1 MRISFL
7 PHHCCACL
15 LVLLSM
21 LLGFSLQA
29 HATASEQEKQ
39 TLFLD
44 AKKENHHAH
53 GSTSSSSTSHQKKR
67 SHRVARKHQTSST
80 LTIKGSTQAT
90 HTSPPRAKT
99 HSSISAHPVS
109 QVSTHHVNPSQVT
122 SRDVSENTSRA
133 QTKETAHAS
142 ALHTNTSHAS
152 SARSSSPSSD
162 TSRDIIIP
170 INDPAPIVIEKSGQI
185 PDQGLEP
192 PPDASLT
199 QSYGLD
205 WLFGT
210 RHTTN
215 PYRYLSY
222 SVQRAIARAHVHRSR
237 WKYIIVHNS
246 GTRSGNARIFDI
258 YHRRVRKMVNG
269 LAYHFVIGNGH
280 SSGDGEVEVGHRWTA
295 QINGGHV
302 ASDYLNDISL
312 GICLVGDYNRE
323 LPTKKQ
329 IAVLQELITCLR
341 LRVGKT
347 QGHQASVYAHKEINP
362 RPTDCPGKRFPYRWL
377 HQSFGPPAK

>member
-1 MRISFL
+1 M
-7 PHHCCACL
+7 
-15 LVLLSM
+15 
-21 LLGFSLQA
+21 
-29 HATASEQEKQ
+29 
-39 TLFLD
+39 
-44 AKKENHHAH
+44 
-53 GSTSSSSTSHQKKR
+53 
-67 SHRVARKHQTSST
+67 
-80 LTIKGSTQAT
+80 
-90 HTSPPRAKT
+90 
-99 HSSISAHPVS
+99 
-109 QVSTHHVNPSQVT
+109 
-122 SRDVSENTSRA
+122 
-133 QTKETAHAS
+133 
-142 ALHTNTSHAS
+142 
-152 SARSSSPSSD
+152 
-162 TSRDIIIP
+162 
-170 INDPAPIVIEKSGQI
+170 IEKSGQI

-192 PPDASLT
+192 PPDASLA
-199 QSYGLD
+199 QSFSFD

-215 PYRYLSY
+215 SYRYLSY
-222 SVQRAIARAHVHRSR
+222 SVQRAIARAHVHRNR

-341 LRVGKT
+341 LRVGKI
-347 QGHQASVYAHKEINP
+347 QGHPAMVYAHKEINP